1 MNKVDERGIRSQK
14 RLAQHPLL
22 STRRV
27 PQLLCLLCCLLASVA
42 WAKTTEQE
50 RRIGKEAAEE
60 VAKQFKFVK
69 DPSLVERVE
78 KIGKVVAQ
86 ASGETDISYTFNI
99 IDSPDVNAFSLPAGY
114 IYLYKGLIDKVESD
128 DELAGVIAHE
138 IAHSAHH
145 HVLKL
150 LRKQKKFDLAT
161 LGLILVGATTGI
173 DITQPALASQ
183 LISMAKMSQYSVDM
197 EKEAD
202 RSAVQYLLKTPYS
215 PVGVLTFMERLARE
229 EAWSG
234 TANIDW
240 GIYRTH
246 PPSAERVKALTQQ
259 LQQLGIPIDRRKVVR
274 SMQVLVRE
282 KKVGDQ
288 VVGELVLGGQSL
300 ILVASDND
308 RSGVS
313 RAEVIAK
320 HLNTILDD
328 HITFQDVRLGPDQK
342 SVMVKK
348 EIVWVILE
356 SDAKANGLS
365 LGGTAELFKKNLQAA
380 LWKEYL
386 QRMR

>member
-1 MNKVDERGIRSQK
+1 MDKRGIQNQQ
-14 RLAQHPLL
+14 RLALYSLL
-22 STRRV
+22 SLWRV
-27 PQLLCLLCCLLASVA
+27 PQILCLLCCLLTSVA
-42 WAKTTEQE
+42 WAKTTEEE
-50 RRIGKEAAEE
+50 RRIGKEVAEE

-69 DPSLVERVE
+69 DPLLVERVE
-78 KIGKVVAQ
+78 KIGKIVAK
-86 ASGETDISYTFNI
+86 ASEETDIDYTFNI

-114 IYLYKGLIDKVESD
+114 IYIYKGLMDRVESD

-138 IAHSAHH
+138 MAHSAHH

-150 LRKQKKFDLAT
+150 LRKQKKFDLTT
-161 LGLILVGATTGI
+161 LGLILVGAATGI

-229 EAWSG
+229 ESWSG

-259 LQQLGIPIDRRKVVR
+259 LQRLGIPIDRRRVVR

-288 VVGELVLGGQSL
+288 VVGELILGGQSL
-300 ILVASDND
+300 ILVAGDND

-328 HITFQDVRLGPDQK
+328 HVTFQDVRLGPDQK

-356 SDAKANGLS
+356 SDAKVNGLS
-365 LGGTAELFKKNLQAA
+365 LGGTAELFKKNLQTA

-386 QRMR
+386 QRMY